1 MVPKH
6 PEEHRILLLTEKTVT
21 SPKSSHSAN
30 RVDKI
35 QGLRAIAIIGVLLF
49 HIKSDLFG
57 NGYLGVDV
65 FFVISGY
72 LMCMLLSR
80 HSKLDCHKV
89 ADFYYRR
96 IQKNHSYLL
105 IYHFCF

>member
-21 SPKSSHSAN
+21 SPKSSHSGSSFKLSFYKHSYCLAN

-65 FFVISGY
+65 
-72 LMCMLLSR
+72 
-80 HSKLDCHKV
+80 
-89 ADFYYRR
+89 
-96 IQKNHSYLL
+96 
-105 IYHFCF
+105 